1 MKDMIG
7 ESLDMGE
14 GRLLEDGGWDGVKER
29 SGDDVFHITSVVD
42 VAILTNI
49 LSLYTTVTTIFLNTN
64 NHEEITY
71 AS

>member
-1 MKDMIG
+1 MENVIS

>member
-1 MKDMIG
+1 MLGKGVKNMIG

-42 VAILTNI
+42 VTILTNI
-49 LSLYTTVTTIFLNTN
+49 LSLYTTVTF
-64 NHEEITY
+64 
-71 AS
+71 S

>member
-1 MKDMIG
+1 MKNMIG
-7 ESLDMGE
+7 ESLDMRE

-29 SGDDVFHITSVVD
+29 SGNDVFHITSVVD